1 MGVVLKLFAQNP
13 RSNKLVIEKLG
24 NAADMAYTEA
34 FKPDAD
40 MFGPVPRATREQV
53 MNQLEPQNEPTST
66 QNLEQP
72 AGREPVPAD
81 VIGQPT
87 AGAAQP
93 GGAATE
99 ASTAAAA
106 GQQQDAEAIA
116 LTAEQKTNSKKN
128 ESENAVG
135 KAQATVIPP

>member
-1 MGVVLKLFAQNP
+1 
-13 RSNKLVIEKLG
+13 
-24 NAADMAYTEA
+24 
-34 FKPDAD
+34 

-53 MNQLEPQNEPTST
+53 MNQLEQQNEPTST

-81 VIGQPT
+81 VIGQAT

-99 ASTAAAA
+99 ADTAAAA
-106 GQQQDAEAIA
+106 GQQQDAETVA
-116 LTAEQKTNSKKN
+116 LTE
-128 ESENAVG
+128 E
-135 KAQATVIPP
+135 